1 METTPGSDSNIKGM
15 KQLFLLRLMIIATI
29 AGPVFLTVSC
39 KKTESGLATVLT
51 SPITDKTAISAI
63 GGGEVT
69 NDGGTPVSERGV
81 CWSLYEN
88 PTTAD
93 TRTSDGAGIGV
104 FVSEITALTPDEVY
118 HVKAYATNSAGTAYG
133 SEVSFTAS
141 VADSGKSSFT
151 DSRDGHEYLTQIIGL
166 QTWMAENLSYLP
178 AVSGPLTGSDSFPYY
193 YVYGCDSAD
202 IAIAKDSA
210 NYKTYGV
217 LYNWPAALVSC
228 PAGWHLPSEAEWEQL
243 IATIGSPAGGKL
255 KEIGTIRKN
264 AGVTHWEYP
273 NTGATDEFGFDAIPG
288 GERYSLGV
296 FRYITTYAVF
306 WSSTP
311 RTEANSWSW
320 HLFFDNDR
328 FDRDW
333 FSNSNGFSVRCVK
346 N

>member
-1 METTPGSDSNIKGM
+1 M
-15 KQLFLLRLMIIATI
+15 KRLFLPGLMISGTA
-29 AGPVFLTVSC
+29 AVLLVLTVAC
-39 KKTESGLATVLT
+39 KKTDNSLATVLT
-51 SPITDKTAISAI
+51 SQIKDKTADSAT

-69 NDGGTPVSERGV
+69 NEGGTPVTERGV

-93 TRTSDGAGIGV
+93 TRTSDSVGIGV
-104 FVSEITALTPDEVY
+104 FISQITGLTPDEVY

-141 VADSGKSSFT
+141 VADSGRSYFT
-151 DSRDGHEYLTQIIGL
+151 DSRDGHKYLTQIIGL
-166 QTWMAENLSYLP
+166 QTWMAENLTYLP
-178 AVSGPLTGSDSFPYY
+178 AVSGPLTGSESSPYY

-202 IAIAKDSA
+202 VNIAKDSA
-210 NYKTYGV
+210 NYHTYGV
-217 LYNWPAALVSC
+217 LYNWPAAMVSC
-228 PAGWHLPSEAEWEQL
+228 PAGWRLPSEADWEQL
-243 IATIGSPAGGKL
+243 ILAVGSPAGGKL

-264 AGVTHWEYP
+264 AGVTHWEFP
-273 NTGATDEFGFDAIPG
+273 NTGATDQFGFDAIPG
-288 GERYSLGV
+288 GERYSLGS